1 VQAGGHVTVGEE
13 REVADAGPVSP
24 QERTRQ
30 TERTLLGG
38 DPLRAWKVHLA
49 KLAQETGLDITVS
62 HYPPGTSKWN
72 KIEHRMFGSFI
83 TMNWRGRPLTSLRTI
98 IELISATT
106 TTTGL
111 TIQAADDPNWYPTG
125 VKVTDAE
132 LAAVP
137 LSPHE
142 WHGDWNYTLRPT
154 RDTPEP
160 D

>member
-1 VQAGGHVTVGEE
+1 M
-13 REVADAGPVSP
+13 ADAGPVSP
-24 QERTRQ
+24 RERTRE

-38 DPLRAWKVHLA
+38 DPLAL
-49 KLAQETGLDITVS
+49 VS
-62 HYPPGTSKWN
+62 GELLRTLRVPST
-72 KIEHRMFGSFI
+72 EALR
-83 TMNWRGRPLTSLRTI
+83 LTS
-98 IELISATT
+98 A
-106 TTTGL
+106 
-111 TIQAADDPNWYPTG
+111 NPTG